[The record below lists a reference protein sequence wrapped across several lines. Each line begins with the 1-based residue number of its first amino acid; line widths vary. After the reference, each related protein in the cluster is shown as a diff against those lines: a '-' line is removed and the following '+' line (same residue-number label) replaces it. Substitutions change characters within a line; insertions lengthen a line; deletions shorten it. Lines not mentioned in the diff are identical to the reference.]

1 MSTLEQEILEYAEKL
16 RVELQVLHP
25 RWNGKG
31 LWADL
36 NITSTAEDLE
46 EDQREMWKSFPRD
59 DI

>member
-1 MSTLEQEILEYAEKL
+1 MSTLEQENLEHAEKL
-16 RVELQVLHP
+16 RVERQVLKP

-36 NITSTAEDLE
+36 NTTLTAEDLE
-46 EDQREMWKSFPRD
+46 ENRREMWNSFPRD